1 MAKAFPYNRGTKHKP
16 NWWIRYRDVDGVERS
31 TATHAATKAET
42 MTFVAAIKA
51 RISAGKFGVERPEEV
66 HRCGPLMRE
75 WMDSLTNRNA
85 SDDRGWVNRHIL
97 PVFADLTL
105 REVTL
110 PAVMRWLDR
119 MKADKKLAPASQ
131 RHCLNN
137 LSRFFSWA
145 IERGLA
151 TTNPVRQIP
160 SGRRPQQPIKRDGP
174 WLDNDETVREIIRAL
189 PEPFGLM
196 FYLGNR
202 SGLRLGEISGLRMA
216 DLDGLAEGAIRVRY
230 TYDGAPLK
238 EDKAGVGKMKWVP
251 AAEDAAV
258 LFRPWLAQRR
268 LDRAGPED
276 LVFPC
281 PTRDG
286 LAYRKELIE
295 ARWEAVAKRLGLK
308 MTFYQAT
315 RHSFVSRSLSGGG
328 MLDEV
333 SAAVGHSSP
342 MVTRRYY
349 DHHIRKTFSPTLRA
363 GLGLGSPAPKPAKVI
378 TLQTTPIASMSGSG

>member
-1 MAKAFPYNRGTKHKP
+1 MAHVFNRGTKHDPK
-16 NWWIRYRDVDGVERS
+16 WYVRFKDRDGRWVSRPS
-31 TATHAATKAET
+31 QQPTKALAEQ
-42 MTFVAAIKA
+42 VAHQIAA
-51 RISAGKFGVERPEEV
+51 RVVAGKVGIEEPEAEPPS
-66 HRCGPLMRE
+66 RILMQE
-75 WMDSLTNRNA
+75 WAESLHNRNA
-85 SDDRGWVNRHIL
+85 SDDRSRFYRHVL
-97 PVFADLTL
+97 PVFGDRPLKALTL
-105 REVTL
+105 PL
-110 PAVMRWLDR
+110 IMKWLDR
-119 MKADKKLAPASQ
+119 MRAEGKMAPASQ

-145 IERGLA
+145 IEQGH
-151 TTNPVRQIP
+151 TTINPVRQIP

-308 MTFYQAT
+308 KTFYQAT

-328 MLDEV
+328 TLDEV

-363 GLGLGSPAPKPAKVI
+363 GLGLGLPAKQSAKVVPLHPADI
-378 TLQTTPIASMSGSG
+378 ERRLSG